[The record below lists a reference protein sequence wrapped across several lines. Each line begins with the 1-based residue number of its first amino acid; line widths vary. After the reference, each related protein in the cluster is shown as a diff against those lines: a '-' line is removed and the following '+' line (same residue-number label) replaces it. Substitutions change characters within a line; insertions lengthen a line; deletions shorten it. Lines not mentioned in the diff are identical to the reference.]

1 MKFRMLENARRIR
14 SNRDLVKLLCKN
26 SFSVDSVTF
35 RPLKRAMLNFITEGN
50 QYALEETDY
59 DMHLSKNNV
68 QWQWVM
74 DDVDYIMLQPSPVNE
89 DDLDEDYI
97 DAFNYAFEGVWNE
110 SEAGDR
116 VVLSGDEGLSGG
128 GPDWSFPDIN
138 PVENTVEEN
147 IEAIKKHNL
156 YSIFGLTEKDFE

>member
-1 MKFRMLENARRIR
+1 
-14 SNRDLVKLLCKN
+14 
-26 SFSVDSVTF
+26 
-35 RPLKRAMLNFITEGN
+35 
-50 QYALEETDY
+50 
-59 DMHLSKNNV
+59 
-68 QWQWVM
+68 M
-74 DDVDYIMLQPSPVNE
+74 DDIDYIMLQPFPVNE

-138 PVENTVEEN
+138 PVESTVEEN

-156 YSIFGLTEKDFE
+156 YSIFGLTASDFE